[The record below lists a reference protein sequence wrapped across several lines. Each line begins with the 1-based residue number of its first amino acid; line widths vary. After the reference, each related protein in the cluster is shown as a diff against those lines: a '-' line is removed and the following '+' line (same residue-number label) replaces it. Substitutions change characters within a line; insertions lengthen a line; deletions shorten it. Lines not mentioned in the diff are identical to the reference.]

1 MNREINKYTNKL
13 TDKQITKKRKKACN
27 DTYFVNL
34 DPPIYTQQQFW
45 GDWARKASQQNSPK
59 TARHDVKENSCFS
72 V

>member
-34 DPPIYTQQQFW
+34 DPPIIHTTTILGGLGKKSF
-45 GDWARKASQQNSPK
+45 STEFPK
-59 TARHDVKENSCFS
+59 NCKT
-72 V
+72 